1 MGFQEDHPPRHA
13 HRTPADLAED
23 EALEALHG
31 NVAAPVHDDATATS
45 TPSVQASPP
54 TRNAKQEKKA
64 MTTQTMSTAPA
75 RQETLTKP
83 GTFRQLFRPGG
94 SFGLLLAIE
103 NDDNARPAIS
113 VADALTARGAVPRV
127 ISAAEIMIPTPD
139 TPNSMVFYAE
149 AALGEDFHDQR
160 RRSLSTLISKTT
172 GKDQDWPITSLVGN
186 AALSIVDEAEARKVD
201 LIVMGIHRHGALEQA
216 IGENTATRVMFRAS
230 MPVFGVRSECSGL
243 PRRIM
248 VATDFGNASREASHI
263 AANLADPNGTVILV
277 HATIPSPVVED
288 GDEGEALIQREGIE
302 HAFAHLREEIS
313 VGKSIKVETVTRNGD
328 AGTELMAAAKIIS
341 PDLIAIASQRHNLV
355 TRLLVGSVTRKLTRE
370 GTWSMLVTPPAG
382 R

>member
-1 MGFQEDHPPRHA
+1 
-13 HRTPADLAED
+13 
-23 EALEALHG
+23 
-31 NVAAPVHDDATATS
+31 
-45 TPSVQASPP
+45 
-54 TRNAKQEKKA
+54 
-64 MTTQTMSTAPA
+64 
-75 RQETLTKP
+75 
-83 GTFRQLFRPGG
+83 
-94 SFGLLLAIE
+94 
-103 NDDNARPAIS
+103 
-113 VADALTARGAVPRV
+113 
-127 ISAAEIMIPTPD
+127 
-139 TPNSMVFYAE
+139 
-149 AALGEDFHDQR
+149 
-160 RRSLSTLISKTT
+160 
-172 GKDQDWPITSLVGN
+172 
-186 AALSIVDEAEARKVD
+186 
-201 LIVMGIHRHGALEQA
+201 
-216 IGENTATRVMFRAS
+216 
-230 MPVFGVRSECSGL
+230 
-243 PRRIM
+243 M